1 MDSIINIQPVRQT
14 VAKTTRQWV
23 RKTGEVVVKTY
34 PQSQYNTN
42 YYVKNK
48 EKLTEHHLCACGNYY
63 TLPNKT
69 GHNNTKVHKLYMK
82 MSVLINP
89 MPLDL

>member
-1 MDSIINIQPVRQT
+1 MDSVIDIPTVRQSI
-14 VAKTTRQWV
+14 AKTTRQWV

-34 PQSQYNTN
+34 PQNQYNTN

-48 EKLTEHHLCACGNYY
+48 EKLTEHHLCDCGNYY

-69 GHNNTKVHKLYMK
+69 GHNNTKVHKLYVRLTTIK
-82 MSVLINP
+82 T
-89 MPLDL
+89 